1 MKADVIIQ
9 SCPQRAATLR
19 ETIESVEASDIG
31 HDYEVAMHPA
41 GMSLNDFFYAV
52 LKRMSEATTEY
63 VIRLEDDA
71 LVNRHILHNVL
82 SWPAVQ
88 DPEFGGGW
96 LFVPHGLMGP
106 SWFSAHR
113 MTKNGEMYRTKF
125 PLHSSVG
132 YMFKTETLPKI
143 IEAMHTYDDD
153 KRYNG
158 GMMDFGVSLA
168 IEKLGLK
175 LFLHVPSL
183 VEHNLKIPSA
193 MQHTYDSGTAT
204 AGGLFKPDWRR

>member
-1 MKADVIIQ
+1 MPAEVFIQ
-9 SCPQRAATLR
+9 SCPQRASTLM
-19 ETIESVEASDIG
+19 ETLASVEASDIG
-31 HDYEVAMHPA
+31 HDYEVLMHPP
-41 GMSLNDFFYAV
+41 GLPLNDFFYAV
-52 LKRMSEATTEY
+52 LGEMAKAKTEY

-71 LVNRHILHNVL
+71 LVNKHIVHNAL
-82 SWPAVQ
+82 SWPALQ

-113 MTKNGEMYRTKF
+113 MSKGEMYRTKF

-132 YMFKTETLPKI
+132 YMFRTDTLPKI
-143 IEAMHTYDDD
+143 IEAMHAYDDD

-168 IEKLGLK
+168 IEKLGLR
-175 LFLHVPSL
+175 LYLHVPSL

-193 MQHTYDSGTAT
+193 MEHKYDSGTAT
-204 AGGLFKPDWRR
+204 AGGLFKPEWRR